1 MYTFVHVTAME
12 KRKEGTCI
20 LPNVAVDLVA
30 LLFRVREVLG
40 SNLGLKTANP
50 D

>member
-1 MYTFVHVTAME
+1 ME
-12 KRKEGTCI
+12 TRKEDTSI
-20 LPNVAVDLVA
+20 LPNVAVDRVA

-40 SNLGLKTANP
+40 SNLGLETAYP